1 MLLDKRSFA
10 CCIHTDMLK
19 TCYHP
24 RHAKTPPHLKI
35 QRAKVIVD
43 DEGKKLLTTCESCGT
58 DVYLFWKVRHC
69 AVSGPRRAGPVRDP
83 RSVDDRPS
91 ASTISASSSAPT
103 STAPAITA
111 Q

>member
-1 MLLDKRSFA
+1 MLLDKSSFA

-43 DEGKKLLTTCESCGT
+43 DKE
-58 DVYLFWKVRHC
+58 
-69 AVSGPRRAGPVRDP
+69 
-83 RSVDDRPS
+83 RSF
-91 ASTISASSSAPT
+91 
-103 STAPAITA
+103 
-111 Q
+111 